1 LDKRFAK
8 QKRVYSQKR
17 RVLKTMNNFGL
28 DIWSNKNFIIEDGE
42 IKLNYKS
49 MPSLLEIVN
58 TIRAKGV
65 KGPLILRFP
74 HLVKR
79 QIKTLYNYFEKA
91 IEENDYKGSFHAV
104 FPLKVNQFPAAVAA
118 ITSQGAKYNYGL
130 EAGSKA
136 ELILAMSK
144 TIGSANITVNGFKD
158 EEMLTL
164 GFMAAHSGHNITITI
179 EGLNELETIINVAS
193 KCNLKVPN
201 IGIRVRLHSAGSGI
215 WAKSG
220 GMDAKFG
227 LTSTEIIEAI
237 KLLKDAKLL
246 HKFTMIHFHIGSQ
259 ISDIAPLKKALRE
272 AGNIYAELKKMQADA
287 LSSINIGGGLAVE
300 YDQHEKSHAKNYSI
314 DEFSSSVVFLLGEIM
329 DRKNVTHPDIF
340 TESGRFIVASHA
352 VLITPVLELF
362 SQDYQEKLLHF
373 KDTNPPL
380 IEELIELN
388 RLLNNANCIEYLHD
402 ALDHMESLFT
412 LFDLGYID
420 LQDRS
425 NAEILV
431 HNIIKK
437 ALYLKSSNPTN
448 ELEQLQIKLQ
458 ERYLINA
465 SVFQSLPDYWGL
477 GQHFPVMPI
486 HHLNTPPLRAASLWD
501 ITCDSDGEIGF
512 NPEKPLYLHDV
523 NINEEDY
530 FLGFF
535 NVGAYQ
541 ETLGMNHNLFTHP
554 NEYTIAINDT
564 GYDIIDAVESKN
576 ILEILESIGYDKD
589 EILNHLKNRLANAG
603 FSTEKEKNDTLL
615 QLERFL
621 HQNSYLRTT
630 T

>member
-1 LDKRFAK
+1 
-8 QKRVYSQKR
+8 
-17 RVLKTMNNFGL
+17 
-28 DIWSNKNFIIEDGE
+28 
-42 IKLNYKS
+42 
-49 MPSLLEIVN
+49 
-58 TIRAKGV
+58 
-65 KGPLILRFP
+65 
-74 HLVKR
+74 
-79 QIKTLYNYFEKA
+79 
-91 IEENDYKGSFHAV
+91 
-104 FPLKVNQFPAAVAA
+104 
-118 ITSQGAKYNYGL
+118 
-130 EAGSKA
+130 
-136 ELILAMSK
+136 
-144 TIGSANITVNGFKD
+144 
-158 EEMLTL
+158 
-164 GFMAAHSGHNITITI
+164 
-179 EGLNELETIINVAS
+179 
-193 KCNLKVPN
+193 LKVPN

-227 LTSTEIIEAI
+227 LTSTEIIEAV
-237 KLLKDAKLL
+237 KLLKNANLIPQLK
-246 HKFTMIHFHIGSQ
+246 MIHFHIGSQ
-259 ISDIAPLKKALRE
+259 MSDIAPLKKALRE
-272 AGNIYAELKKMQADA
+272 AGNIYAELKKMGADS

-300 YDQHEKSHAKNYSI
+300 YDQHIKSNARNYSI
-314 DEFSSSVVFLLGEIM
+314 DEFSSSVVFLLSEIM
-329 DRKNVTHPDIF
+329 DAKNVAHPDIF
-340 TESGRFIVASHA
+340 TESGRFVAASHA

-362 SQDYQEKLLHF
+362 TQDYQEKLLNF
-373 KDTNPPL
+373 KQKNPPL

-437 ALYLKSSNPTN
+437 ALYLKSANPTN

-465 SVFQSLPDYWGL
+465 SIFQSLPDYWGL

-486 HHLNTPPLRAASLWD
+486 HHLNTTPLRAASLWD

-523 NINEEDY
+523 NIDEDDY
-530 FLGFF
+530 FLAFF

-554 NEYTIAINDT
+554 NEYTVIINDT
-564 GYDIIDAVESKN
+564 NYEITNKVESKN
-576 ILEILESIGYDKD
+576 ILNILESLGYKKE
-589 EILNHLKNRLANAG
+589 EISNKLKSDLKN
-603 FSTEKEKNDTLL
+603 STFIAEKEKSDTLAK
-615 QLERFL
+615 LETFL
-621 HQNSYLRTT
+621 NQNGYLRTT
-630 T
+630 N

>member
-1 LDKRFAK
+1 L
-8 QKRVYSQKR
+8 
-17 RVLKTMNNFGL
+17 NNFGL
-28 DIWSNKNFIIEDGE
+28 DIWANKNFIIEDGE
-42 IKLNYKS
+42 VRLNYKS
-49 MPSLLEIVN
+49 MPSLLEITSN
-58 TIRAKGV
+58 IRSNDV
-65 KGPLILRFP
+65 KGPIILRFP

-79 QIKTLYNYFEKA
+79 QIKTLYNYFDKA
-91 IEENDYKGSFHAV
+91 IEENNYQGSFNAV
-104 FPLKVNQFPAAVAA
+104 FPLKVNQFPAVVEAV
-118 ITSQGAKYNYGL
+118 TSQGAKYNYGL

-136 ELILAMSK
+136 ELILAMAK
-144 TIGSANITVNGFKD
+144 TPEGTNITVNGFKD

-164 GFMAAHSGHNITITI
+164 SFIAAQSGQKITVTI
-179 EGLNELETIINVAS
+179 EGLNELETIIDVAS
-193 KCNLKVPN
+193 KCRLKVPN

-227 LTSTEIIEAI
+227 LTSTEIIEAV
-237 KLLKDAKLL
+237 KLLKDANLLDKLS
-246 HKFTMIHFHIGSQ
+246 MIHFHIGSQ
-259 ISDIAPLKKALRE
+259 MADIAPLKKALRE
-272 AGNIYAELKKMQADA
+272 AGNIYAELKKMGADA

-300 YDQHEKSHAKNYSI
+300 YDQHEKAHARNYSI

-329 DRKNVTHPDIF
+329 NAKGVAHPDIF

-362 SQDYQEKLLHF
+362 SQDYHEKLLNF
-373 KDTNPPL
+373 KEVNPPL
-380 IEELIELN
+380 VEELRELN

-437 ALYLKSSNPTN
+437 ALYLKSANPTN
-448 ELEQLQIKLQ
+448 ELEQLQTQLQ

-465 SVFQSLPDYWGL
+465 SIFQSLPDYWGL

-486 HHLNTPPLRAASLWD
+486 HHLNTTPLRAASLWD
-501 ITCDSDGEIGF
+501 ITCDSDGEIRF
-512 NPEKPLYLHDV
+512 DPEKPLYLHDV
-523 NINEEDY
+523 NIDEDDY

-554 NEYTIAINDT
+554 NEYTVEITDT
-564 GYDIIDAVESKN
+564 GYEIKNAVESKN
-576 ILEILESIGYDKD
+576 ILEILNSIGYDTQK
-589 EILNHLKNRLANAG
+589 IVSKLKSDLEN
-603 FSTEKEKNDTLL
+603 STFITKKEKSDTLTK
-615 QLERFL
+615 LETFL
-621 HQNSYLRTT
+621 SQNGYLRTT
-630 T
+630 N

>member
-1 LDKRFAK
+1 L
-8 QKRVYSQKR
+8 
-17 RVLKTMNNFGL
+17 NNFGL
-28 DIWSNKNFIIEDGE
+28 DIWSNKNFIIEDGQ

-49 MPSLLEIVN
+49 MPSLLQIVEQ
-58 TIRAKGV
+58 IRSNDIR
-65 KGPLILRFP
+65 GPILLRFP
-74 HLVKR
+74 HLIKKQIR
-79 QIKTLYNYFEKA
+79 SLYSYFDKAIKTNNYQ
-91 IEENDYKGSFHAV
+91 GSFNAV
-104 FPLKVNQFPAAVAA
+104 FPLKVNQFPFAIEAV
-118 ITSQGAKYNYGL
+118 TSQGKQYNYGL

-144 TIGSANITVNGFKD
+144 TPEYANITVNGFKD
-158 EEMLTL
+158 KEMITL
-164 GFMAAHSGHNITITI
+164 GFIAAQSGHNITLTI
-179 EGLNELETIINVAS
+179 EGLGELETIIEVS
-193 KCNLKVPN
+193 KTCKLKVPN
-201 IGIRVRLHSAGSGI
+201 IGIRVRLHSIGSGT

-227 LTSTEIIEAI
+227 LTATEIIEAI
-237 KLLKDAKLL
+237 KLLSDANLL
-246 HKFTMIHFHIGSQ
+246 EHLSMIHFHIGSQ
-259 ISDIAPLKKALRE
+259 MSDIAPLKRALRE
-272 AGNIYAELKKMQADA
+272 AGNIYAELRKMGADA
-287 LSSINIGGGLAVE
+287 LNNINIGGGLAVE
-300 YDQHEKSHAKNYSI
+300 YDQHTHSTSKNYSI

-329 DRKNVTHPDIF
+329 DAKNVKHPNIF
-340 TESGRFIVASHA
+340 TESGRFVVASHA

-362 SQDYQEKLLHF
+362 TQDYREKLLNF
-373 KDTNPPL
+373 KEDKNPPL

-388 RLLNNANCIEYLHD
+388 KLLSNQNCIEYLHD

-437 ALYLKSSNPTN
+437 ALYLKSSNPTD
-448 ELEQLQIKLQ
+448 ELEQLQVKLQ

-465 SVFQSLPDYWGL
+465 SIFQSLPDYWGL
-477 GQHFPVMPI
+477 NQHFPVMPL
-486 HHLNTPPLRAASLWD
+486 HHLNTTPLRAASLWD

-523 NINEEDY
+523 NLDEEDY

-554 NEYTIAINDT
+554 HEYTVNIND
-564 GYDIIDAVESKN
+564 INFEISNEVESKSILN
-576 ILEILESIGYDKD
+576 ILTSIGYNEDK
-589 EILNHLKNRLANAG
+589 ILNKLKTDLLKSD
-603 FSTEKEKNDTLL
+603 FITQKEKDDTLAK
-615 QLERFL
+615 LEIFVQ
-621 HQNSYLRTT
+621 QNGYLRTT
-630 T
+630 N

>member
-1 LDKRFAK
+1 LD
-8 QKRVYSQKR
+8 
-17 RVLKTMNNFGL
+17 NFGL
-28 DIWSNKNFIIEDGE
+28 NIWANKNFIIEDGE
-42 IKLNYKS
+42 IKLNYKC
-49 MPSLLEIVN
+49 MPSLLEITN
-58 TIRAKGV
+58 KIRANDV
-65 KGPLILRFP
+65 KGPIILRFP
-74 HLVKR
+74 HLIKR

-91 IEENDYKGSFHAV
+91 INNNNYQGNFQAV
-104 FPLKVNQFPAAVAA
+104 FPLKVNQFPSVVEAV
-118 ITSQGAKYNYGL
+118 TSEGKKYNYGL

-144 TIGSANITVNGFKD
+144 APDGAHITVNGFKD

-164 GFMAAHSGHNITITI
+164 GFIAAQSGRTITITI
-179 EGLNELETIINVAS
+179 EGLNELETIIDVAS
-193 KCNLKVPN
+193 KSKLQVPN

-237 KLLKDAKLL
+237 HLLKDAKLL
-246 HKFTMIHFHIGSQ
+246 HKLTMIHFHIGSQ
-259 ISDIAPLKKALRE
+259 MSDIAPLKKALRE
-272 AGNIYAELKKMQADA
+272 AGNIYAELKKMGADD

-300 YDQHEKSHAKNYSI
+300 YDQHEKAHARNYSI

-329 DRKNVTHPDIF
+329 DAKNVEHPNIF
-340 TESGRFIVASHA
+340 TESGRFIVASHS

-362 SQDYQEKLLHF
+362 SQDYQEKLLSY
-373 KDTNPPL
+373 KENNPPL
-380 IEELIELN
+380 LDELIELN

-437 ALYLKSSNPTN
+437 ALYLKSANPTN
-448 ELEQLQIKLQ
+448 ELEELQTKLQ

-486 HHLNTPPLRAASLWD
+486 HNLNTTPLRAASLWD

-512 NPEKPLYLHDV
+512 DSQKPLYLHDV
-523 NINEEDY
+523 NLDEEEY

-541 ETLGMNHNLFTHP
+541 ETLGMQHNLFTHP
-554 NEYTIAINDT
+554 NEYTIKITDSAYEILNP
-564 GYDIIDAVESKN
+564 IESKS
-576 ILEILESIGYDKD
+576 ILDVLDSIGYNKE
-589 EILNHLKNRLANAG
+589 EILTKLKSDL
-603 FSTEKEKNDTLL
+603 EKSNFITKQEKSDTLSK
-615 QLERFL
+615 LETFL
-621 HQNSYLRTT
+621 NQNGYLRTT
-630 T
+630 N

>member
-1 LDKRFAK
+1 
-8 QKRVYSQKR
+8 
-17 RVLKTMNNFGL
+17 MNNFGL
-28 DIWSNKNFIIEDGE
+28 NIWANKNFIIEDGE

-49 MPSLLEIVN
+49 MPSILNITKEIREN
-58 TIRAKGV
+58 DV
-65 KGPLILRFP
+65 KGPIILRFP
-74 HLVKR
+74 HLINK
-79 QIKTLYNYFEKA
+79 QIQTLYNYFEKA
-91 IEENDYKGSFHAV
+91 IEENSYQGKFNAV
-104 FPLKVNQFPAAVAA
+104 FPLKVNQFPAVVDA
-118 ITSQGAKYNYGL
+118 ISRQGQKFNYGL

-136 ELILAMSK
+136 ELIIAMSE
-144 TIGSANITVNGFKD
+144 TSHNANITVNGFKD
-158 EEMLTL
+158 EEMVTL
-164 GFMAAHSGHNITITI
+164 SFIAAQSGHNITVTI

-193 KCNLKVPN
+193 KHHLKVPN
-201 IGIRVRLHSAGSGI
+201 IGIRVRLHSAGSGS
-215 WAKSG
+215 WAKSA

-237 KLLKDAKLL
+237 SLLKSANLLDKL
-246 HKFTMIHFHIGSQ
+246 TMIHFHIGSQ
-259 ISDIAPLKKALRE
+259 MADIAPIKKALRE
-272 AGNIYAELKKMQADA
+272 AGNIYAELKKMGAVS

-300 YDQHEKSHAKNYSI
+300 YEQHTKSDTRNYSI

-329 DRKNVTHPDIF
+329 DAKNVAHPDIF
-340 TESGRFIVASHA
+340 TESGRFVVASHA
-352 VLITPVLELF
+352 LLITPVLELF
-362 SQDYQEKLLHF
+362 SQDYQEQLLNF
-373 KDTNPPL
+373 KEKNPPL

-448 ELEQLQIKLQ
+448 ELEALQTKLQ

-465 SVFQSLPDYWGL
+465 SIFQSLPDYWGL

-486 HHLNTPPLRAASLWD
+486 HHLNTTPLRAASLWD

-523 NINEEDY
+523 NLDEEEY

-554 NEYTIAINDT
+554 NEYTIIINDT
-564 GYDIIDAVESKN
+564 DYEISNAVESKN
-576 ILEILESIGYDKD
+576 ILQILESIGYDGNNIVTK
-589 EILNHLKNRLANAG
+589 LNSELENSEFIA
-603 FSTEKEKNDTLL
+603 EKEKSDTLAIL
-615 QLERFL
+615 KKLL
-621 HQNSYLRTT
+621 SQNGYLRTT
-630 T
+630 N

>member
-1 LDKRFAK
+1 
-8 QKRVYSQKR
+8 
-17 RVLKTMNNFGL
+17 MNDFGL
-28 DIWSNKNFIIEDGE
+28 DIWSNKNFIIEDGQ

-49 MPSLLEIVN
+49 MPSLLQIVEEIRSNDV
-58 TIRAKGV
+58 R
-65 KGPLILRFP
+65 GPILLRFP
-74 HLVKR
+74 HLIKR
-79 QIKTLYNYFEKA
+79 QIKTLYSYFDKA
-91 IEENDYKGSFHAV
+91 IQHNNYQGKFNAV
-104 FPLKVNQFPAAVAA
+104 FPLKVNQFPFAIEAV
-118 ITSQGAKYNYGL
+118 TSQGAQFNYGL

-144 TIGSANITVNGFKD
+144 TPSGANITVNGFKD
-158 EEMLTL
+158 KEMITL
-164 GFMAAHSGHNITITI
+164 GFIAAQSGHNITLTI
-179 EGLNELETIINVAS
+179 EGLGELETIIEVAS
-193 KCNLKVPN
+193 ECNLKVPN

-237 KLLKDAKLL
+237 SLLREAELL
-246 HKFTMIHFHIGSQ
+246 NNLSMIHFHIGSQ
-259 ISDIAPLKKALRE
+259 MSDIAPLKKALRE
-272 AGNIYAELKKMQADA
+272 AGNIYAELRKMGASK
-287 LSSINIGGGLAVE
+287 LNSINIGGGLAVE
-300 YDQHEKSHAKNYSI
+300 YDQHTHSNSRNYSI

-329 DRKNVTHPDIF
+329 DAKNVKHPDIY

-362 SQDYQEKLLHF
+362 TQDYQEKLLNF
-373 KDTNPPL
+373 KEINPPL
-380 IEELIELN
+380 LEELRELN
-388 RLLNNANCIEYLHD
+388 RLLNNTNCIEYLHD

-437 ALYLKSSNPTN
+437 ALYLKSANPTD
-448 ELEQLQIKLQ
+448 ELEQLQVKLQ

-465 SVFQSLPDYWGL
+465 SIFQSLPDYWGL
-477 GQHFPVMPI
+477 NQHFPVMPL
-486 HHLNTPPLRAASLWD
+486 HHLNTTPLRAASLWD

-523 NINEEDY
+523 NLDEEDY

-554 NEYTIAINDT
+554 SEYTITIDENSYEIKNAI
-564 GYDIIDAVESKN
+564 ESKS
-576 ILEILESIGYDKD
+576 ILEILNSLGYDEDAVSKKLKD
-589 EILNHLKNRLANAG
+589 DLSCSKFI
-603 FSTEKEKNDTLL
+603 TEQEKNDTLAK
-615 QLERFL
+615 LELFL
-621 HQNSYLRTT
+621 KQNGYLRTT
-630 T
+630 N

>member
-1 LDKRFAK
+1 
-8 QKRVYSQKR
+8 
-17 RVLKTMNNFGL
+17 MNNFGL
-28 DIWSNKNFIIEDGE
+28 DIWANKNFIIEDGE

-49 MPSLLEIVN
+49 MPSLLEIVDK
-58 TIRAKGV
+58 IRAEDV

-79 QIKTLYNYFEKA
+79 QITTLYNYFEKA
-91 IEENDYKGSFHAV
+91 IEENSYKGSFHAV
-104 FPLKVNQFPAAVAA
+104 FPLKVNQFPALITA
-118 ITSQGAKYNYGL
+118 ITQQGKKYNYGL

-144 TIGSANITVNGFKD
+144 ISNGANITVNGFKD

-164 GFMAAHSGHNITITI
+164 GFIAAQSGHNITVTI
-179 EGLNELETIINVAS
+179 EGLNELKTIISVAA

-227 LTSTEIIEAI
+227 LTSTEIIEAV
-237 KLLKDAKLL
+237 KLLKDADLIQQL
-246 HKFTMIHFHIGSQ
+246 TMIHFHIGSQ
-259 ISDIAPLKKALRE
+259 MSDIAPLKKALRE
-272 AGNIYAELKKMQADA
+272 AGNIYAELKKMGAQS

-300 YDQHEKSHAKNYSI
+300 YDQHVKAHARNYSI

-329 DRKNVTHPDIF
+329 DAKNVAHPNIF
-340 TESGRFIVASHA
+340 TESGRFVVASHA

-362 SQDYQEKLLHF
+362 TQDYQEKLLNF
-373 KDTNPPL
+373 KESNPPL
-380 IEELIELN
+380 VEELIELN

-437 ALYLKSSNPTN
+437 ALYLKSANPTN
-448 ELEQLQIKLQ
+448 ELEQLQVKLQ

-465 SVFQSLPDYWGL
+465 SIFQSLPDYWGL

-486 HHLNTPPLRAASLWD
+486 HHLNTTPLRAASLWD

-512 NPEKPLYLHDV
+512 NPAKPLYLHDV
-523 NINEEDY
+523 NLDEEDY
-530 FLGFF
+530 FLAFF
-535 NVGAYQ
+535 NIGAYQ

-554 NEYTIAINDT
+554 NEYSIEISDT
-564 GYDIIDAVESKN
+564 GYKITNAVESKT
-576 ILEILESIGYDKD
+576 ILDILESIGYNKN
-589 EILNHLKNRLANAG
+589 EILNQLKNKLTNAD
-603 FSTEKEKNDTLL
+603 FITEKEKNDTLA

-621 HQNSYLRTT
+621 HQNGYLRTT
-630 T
+630 N

>member
-1 LDKRFAK
+1 
-8 QKRVYSQKR
+8 
-17 RVLKTMNNFGL
+17 MNNFGL
-28 DIWSNKNFIIEDGE
+28 NIWANKNFIIEDGE

-49 MPSLLEIVN
+49 MPSILNITKEIREN
-58 TIRAKGV
+58 DV
-65 KGPLILRFP
+65 KGPIILRFP
-74 HLVKR
+74 HLINK
-79 QIKTLYNYFEKA
+79 QIQTLYNYFEKA
-91 IEENDYKGSFHAV
+91 IEENSYQGKFNAV
-104 FPLKVNQFPAAVAA
+104 FPLKVNQFPAVVDA
-118 ITSQGAKYNYGL
+118 ISKQGQKFNYGL

-136 ELILAMSK
+136 ELIIAMSE
-144 TIGSANITVNGFKD
+144 TSHNANITVNGFKD
-158 EEMLTL
+158 EEMVTL
-164 GFMAAHSGHNITITI
+164 SFIAAQSGHNITVTI

-193 KCNLKVPN
+193 KHHLKVPN
-201 IGIRVRLHSAGSGI
+201 IGIRVRLHSAGSGS

-237 KLLKDAKLL
+237 SLLKSANLLDKL
-246 HKFTMIHFHIGSQ
+246 TMIHFHIGSQ
-259 ISDIAPLKKALRE
+259 MADIAPIKKALRE
-272 AGNIYAELKKMQADA
+272 AGNIYAELKKMGAVS

-300 YDQHEKSHAKNYSI
+300 YEQHTKSDTRNYSI

-329 DRKNVTHPDIF
+329 DAKNVAHPDIF
-340 TESGRFIVASHA
+340 TESGRFVVASHA
-352 VLITPVLELF
+352 LLITPVLELF
-362 SQDYQEKLLHF
+362 SQDYQEQLLNF
-373 KDTNPPL
+373 KEENPPL

-448 ELEQLQIKLQ
+448 ELEALQTKLQ

-465 SVFQSLPDYWGL
+465 SIFQSLPDYWGL

-486 HHLNTPPLRAASLWD
+486 HHLNTTPLRAASLWD

-523 NINEEDY
+523 NLDEEEY

-554 NEYTIAINDT
+554 NEYTIIINDT
-564 GYDIIDAVESKN
+564 DYEISNAVKSKN
-576 ILEILESIGYDKD
+576 ILQILESIGYDGNNIVTK
-589 EILNHLKNRLANAG
+589 LNSELENSEFIA
-603 FSTEKEKNDTLL
+603 EKEKSDTLAIL
-615 QLERFL
+615 KKLL
-621 HQNSYLRTT
+621 SQNGYLRTT
-630 T
+630 N